1 MSESKSSANKTWEN
15 KRDYAVGR
23 GKPPV
28 HTRFKKGQSG
38 NPRGP
43 RPKNLPALL
52 VDALN
57 EKVVVTIDGE
67 RREITKREAVAT
79 QLVNESTRANLR
91 ATKMLTDMLKDAE
104 KKAGAAPPPEPAPF
118 TAADEEVMATF
129 VARLRQSWEEELHL
143 RATKNAPHLNPLP
156 AGGEREG
163 PANPRIKS
171 GEEGEG
177 QQATELV

>member
-28 HTRFKKGQSG
+28 HIRFKKGQSG

-52 VDALN
+52 IEALN

-67 RREITKREAVAT
+67 RREITKREASPPSWST
-79 QLVNESTRANLR
+79 NRLV
-91 ATKMLTDMLKDAE
+91 
-104 KKAGAAPPPEPAPF
+104 PIY
-118 TAADEEVMATF
+118 
-129 VARLRQSWEEELHL
+129 AR
-143 RATKNAPHLNPLP
+143 
-156 AGGEREG
+156 
-163 PANPRIKS
+163 PRC
-171 GEEGEG
+171 
-177 QQATELV
+177 

>member
-1 MSESKSSANKTWEN
+1 MSED
-15 KRDYAVGR
+15 KRDYEVGR

-67 RREITKREAVAT
+67 RQEITKREAIVT
-79 QLVNESTRANLR
+79 QLVNRSAKADFKAIQILLGLLR
-91 ATKMLTDMLKDAE
+91 DIEGDTDS
-104 KKAGAAPPPEPAPF
+104 P
-118 TAADEEVMATF
+118 AADQTF
-129 VARLRQSWEEELHL
+129 TEADQRIIQRMRARLRGDKE
-143 RATKNAPHLNPLP
+143 
-156 AGGEREG
+156 
-163 PANPRIKS
+163 
-171 GEEGEG
+171 
-177 QQATELV
+177 